1 MLTTQGPFLSLRTI
15 LLSILV
21 LGGCSHPILGSS
33 QSLQGIWMN
42 DAYLRVLKRSF
53 SPKAASAVTEFP
65 VLTIDAATRTIAVV
79 VNFHEGLQCEIAGA
93 DAASGHINLH
103 SECVSGGIKSIRSEE
118 GKLHLEYEASDG
130 SIISTQYSRISSET
144 HDVDGVVES
153 FVAQVVL
160 AGDYHDPDG
169 KRYVFTARGASWNG
183 RPFKYR
189 IFLDY
194 IEFDP
199 LDVLCEIDEKGA
211 CGTFYGFATNRGVLQ
226 IYRYDVDS
234 KEIGGLLHYLL
245 SD

>member
-1 MLTTQGPFLSLRTI
+1 
-15 LLSILV
+15 
-21 LGGCSHPILGSS
+21 
-33 QSLQGIWMN
+33 
-42 DAYLRVLKRSF
+42 
-53 SPKAASAVTEFP
+53 
-65 VLTIDAATRTIAVV
+65 
-79 VNFHEGLQCEIAGA
+79 
-93 DAASGHINLH
+93 
-103 SECVSGGIKSIRSEE
+103 
-118 GKLHLEYEASDG
+118 
-130 SIISTQYSRISSET
+130 
-144 HDVDGVVES
+144 
-153 FVAQVVL
+153 VL

-169 KRYVFTARGASWNG
+169 KRYVFTARGANWNG